1 PERFC
6 ENAQELERLVRGMN
20 PWPSAYTFLNGKTF
34 KIWEAS
40 VVSVLNGDGKPSAE
54 PGTVMA
60 ADTGR
65 AGIHVACGK
74 DILVLTEV
82 QLEGKKRMDAASF
95 LRGYQVEPGT
105 VLRDHKE

>member
-1 PERFC
+1 M
-6 ENAQELERLVRGMN
+6 AERLYLSE
-20 PWPSAYTFLNGKTF
+20 WETF

-40 VVSVLNGDGKPSAE
+40 VVSVLNGDGKPLAA
-54 PGTVMA
+54 PGTVIA
-60 ADTGR
+60 ADSDR
-65 AGIHVACGK
+65 EGIHVACGK

>member
-1 PERFC
+1 
-6 ENAQELERLVRGMN
+6 M
-20 PWPSAYTFLNGKTF
+20 
-34 KIWEAS
+34 I
-40 VVSVLNGDGKPSAE
+40 
-54 PGTVMA
+54 A
-60 ADTGR
+60 ADSDR
-65 AGIHVACGK
+65 EGIHVACGK